1 VSAGAAVGPGAGGP
15 GAGAEPPWQWL
26 SPRSLIVRP
35 VTDLI
40 RLLPVVIGVF
50 FFGSARG
57 SYWGLGFAAL
67 AIATSVVRYC
77 TTRYR
82 ITGERIYLRHGL
94 LSQKV
99 LSVPRDR
106 IRSVDLSAHVVYR
119 ILGLR
124 KVSVGTGRND
134 RRDGGSLH
142 LDALTRADAE
152 ALRATLLAGPAA
164 LGAAAAGAVGGG
176 LEAGGP
182 GAGSLGAGSLG
193 AGSLGAGGLVPE
205 PAERELAR
213 LAPGWI
219 RYAPLTLTGL
229 VIVGV
234 VVGTGFQV
242 IDATHVDI
250 TAIGPVHRL
259 TVSLSHISL
268 LQRALEVALAI
279 LALLVLLSVAGY
291 VALFWN
297 FRLVSQGTGVLRVS
311 RGLLSTRTTTIDTRR
326 LRGAELSE
334 PLLLRGAGGA
344 RCLAIT
350 TGLRVGHGA
359 ERGGS
364 LLLPPAPRAVASAVA
379 AAVLETAIRESAAAR
394 PRTLAPST
402 AVRDLAVGDLAV
414 GDTAAGD
421 TVIRDT
427 VIRDTAAGDTV
438 IRDTAAGDTVIR
450 DTAAGDTVI
459 RDTAVRDTATQAS
472 ARPVMIDLLTGE
484 LVHHG
489 PAARRRRY
497 ARALGAAAVLAAAGV
512 TGWATGAVPAWAG
525 LGSLILLPLGAVLA
539 ADRYASL
546 GHRLSDGWLVTRTG
560 SLIRRRSVLSTEGII
575 GWRIHQS
582 WFQRRQGLVSLAATT
597 AAGRQHYVAHDIPAA
612 TALDLA
618 TSATTPLLGPFR
630 TPA

>member
-1 VSAGAAVGPGAGGP
+1 VISEASAGPSAEAEAGPG
-15 GAGAEPPWQWL
+15 WQWL
-26 SPRSLIVRP
+26 SPRSLVVRP

-40 RLLPVVIGVF
+40 RALPVVAGLL
-50 FFGSARG
+50 FFGSRHGAANL
-57 SYWGLGFAAL
+57 WGLAFAGL
-67 AIATSVVRYC
+67 AIATSIVRYC

-82 ITGERIYLRHGL
+82 ITGERVYLRHGL

-119 ILGLR
+119 MLGLR
-124 KVSVGTGRND
+124 KVHLGTGRND
-134 RRDGGSLH
+134 RREGGSLH
-142 LDALTRADAE
+142 LDALRLADAE
-152 ALRATLLAGPAA
+152 ALRAALLATPPPAA
-164 LGAAAAGAVGGG
+164 PASLAAPDSPARPAPPV
-176 LEAGGP
+176 
-182 GAGSLGAGSLG
+182 S
-193 AGSLGAGGLVPE
+193 

-234 VVGTGFQV
+234 VIGTAFQF

-250 TAIGPVHRL
+250 TTIGPVHRL
-259 TVSLSHISL
+259 TVTLSHLTL
-268 LQRALEVALAI
+268 LQRALEVALAV

-297 FRLVSQGTGVLRVS
+297 FRLVRVGTGMLRVS

-364 LLLPPAPRAVASAVA
+364 LLLPPAPRAVAAAVA
-379 AAVLETAIRESAAAR
+379 SAVLETAVIEAAGAGAGLSAGGAAGAGAGPSAGAAA
-394 PRTLAPST
+394 
-402 AVRDLAVGDLAV
+402 
-414 GDTAAGD
+414 AAGA
-421 TVIRDT
+421 
-427 VIRDTAAGDTV
+427 AAGAGGW
-438 IRDTAAGDTVIR
+438 AAE
-450 DTAAGDTVI
+450 
-459 RDTAVRDTATQAS
+459 
-472 ARPVMIDLLTGE
+472 LLTGE
-484 LVHHG
+484 LVRHG
-489 PAARRRRY
+489 PAARRRRFV
-497 ARALGAAAVLAAAGV
+497 RAAGGAGALAAAGV
-512 TGWATGAVPAWAG
+512 AAWAAGPFPAWAG
-525 LGSLILLPLGAVLA
+525 LGSLILLPLSAVLA

-546 GHRLSDGWLVTRTG
+546 GHRLAGGWLVTRTG

-582 WFQRRQGLVSLAATT
+582 WFQRRQGLASLAATT
-597 AAGRQHYVAHDIPAA
+597 AAGRQHYTTHDVPVAV
-612 TALDLA
+612 ALDLA
-618 TSATTPLLGPFR
+618 TTATPDLISPFR
-630 TPA
+630 TIA

>member
-1 VSAGAAVGPGAGGP
+1 MTSETAAGALAE
-15 GAGAEPPWQWL
+15 AEPGEPDWQWL
-26 SPRSLIVRP
+26 SPRSLVVRP
-35 VTDLI
+35 VTDLL
-40 RLLPVVIGVF
+40 RALPLVVGLL
-50 FFGSARG
+50 FFGSRHGAPNL
-57 SYWGLGFAAL
+57 WGLAFAGL
-67 AIATSVVRYC
+67 AIATSIVRYC

-82 ITGERIYLRHGL
+82 VTAERVYLRHGL

-124 KVSVGTGRND
+124 KVHLGTGRND

-142 LDALTRADAE
+142 LDALTLADAE
-152 ALRATLLAGPAA
+152 ALRAALLASPAPLSPA
-164 LGAAAAGAVGGG
+164 VDGAPAS
-176 LEAGGP
+176 GGP
-182 GAGSLGAGSLG
+182 DASAVTG
-193 AGSLGAGGLVPE
+193 

-213 LAPGWI
+213 LAPGWV

-234 VVGTGFQV
+234 VIGTAFQF

-250 TAIGPVHRL
+250 TTIGPVHRL
-259 TVSLSHISL
+259 TVTLSHLTL
-268 LQRALEVALAI
+268 LQRALEVALAV

-297 FRLVSQGTGVLRVS
+297 FRLVRVGTGMLRVS

-364 LLLPPAPRAVASAVA
+364 LLLPPAPRGVAAAVAG
-379 AAVLETAIRESAAAR
+379 AVLETAVAEAAGAGAGGGVDEAGAAAG
-394 PRTLAPST
+394 AAGAE
-402 AVRDLAVGDLAV
+402 AVRAG
-414 GDTAAGD
+414 AAGAELAGAGPAGPGGGW
-421 TVIRDT
+421 
-427 VIRDTAAGDTV
+427 AAE
-438 IRDTAAGDTVIR
+438 
-450 DTAAGDTVI
+450 
-459 RDTAVRDTATQAS
+459 
-472 ARPVMIDLLTGE
+472 LLTGE
-484 LVHHG
+484 LVRHG
-489 PAARRRRY
+489 AAARRRRY
-497 ARALGAAAVLAAAGV
+497 VRAVGVAGVLAAAGIV
-512 TGWATGAVPAWAG
+512 AWAAGALPAWAG

-546 GHRLSDGWLVTRTG
+546 GHRLAGGWLVTRTG

-582 WFQRRQGLVSLAATT
+582 WFQRRQGLASLAATT
-597 AAGRQHYVAHDIPAA
+597 AAGRQHYTAHDLPVA

-618 TSATTPLLGPFR
+618 TTATPDLISPFR
-630 TPA
+630 TTA

>member
-1 VSAGAAVGPGAGGP
+1 VISEASAGPSAAAGTGPG
-15 GAGAEPPWQWL
+15 WQWL

-40 RLLPVVIGVF
+40 RALPVVVGLL
-50 FFGSARG
+50 FFGSRHGAANL
-57 SYWGLGFAAL
+57 WGLAFAGL
-67 AIATSVVRYC
+67 AIATSIVRYC

-82 ITGERIYLRHGL
+82 VTGERVYLRHGL

-119 ILGLR
+119 VLGLR
-124 KVSVGTGRND
+124 KVHLGTGRND

-142 LDALTRADAE
+142 LDALRLTDAE
-152 ALRATLLAGPAA
+152 ALRAELLATPPSAAPA
-164 LGAAAAGAVGGG
+164 
-176 LEAGGP
+176 
-182 GAGSLGAGSLG
+182 SLATPDSP
-193 AGSLGAGGLVPE
+193 ARPARPVP

-234 VVGTGFQV
+234 VIGTAFQF

-250 TAIGPVHRL
+250 TTIGPVHRL
-259 TVSLSHISL
+259 TVTLSHLTL
-268 LQRALEVALAI
+268 LQRALEVALAV

-297 FRLVSQGTGVLRVS
+297 FRLVTVGTGMLRVS

-364 LLLPPAPRAVASAVA
+364 LLLPPAPRAVAAAVA
-379 AAVLETAIRESAAAR
+379 SAVLETAVIGPAG
-394 PRTLAPST
+394 
-402 AVRDLAVGDLAV
+402 AVG
-414 GDTAAGD
+414 AAGGW
-421 TVIRDT
+421 
-427 VIRDTAAGDTV
+427 AAELL
-438 IRDTAAGDTVIR
+438 AGKLER
-450 DTAAGDTVI
+450 
-459 RDTAVRDTATQAS
+459 
-472 ARPVMIDLLTGE
+472 
-484 LVHHG
+484 HG
-489 PAARRRRY
+489 PAARRRRFV
-497 ARALGAAAVLAAAGV
+497 RAAGGAGVLAAAGIAA
-512 TGWATGAVPAWAG
+512 WAAGPLPAWAG
-525 LGSLILLPLGAVLA
+525 LGSLILLPLSAVLA

-546 GHRLSDGWLVTRTG
+546 GHRLAGGWLVTRTG

-582 WFQRRQGLVSLAATT
+582 WFQRRQGLASLAATT
-597 AAGRQHYVAHDIPAA
+597 AAGRQHYTAHDVPVAV
-612 TALDLA
+612 ALDVA
-618 TSATTPLLGPFR
+618 TSATPGLISPFR
-630 TPA
+630 TTP

>member
-1 VSAGAAVGPGAGGP
+1 VISEASAGPSAEAEAGPG
-15 GAGAEPPWQWL
+15 WQWL
-26 SPRSLIVRP
+26 SPRSLVVRP

-40 RLLPVVIGVF
+40 RALPVVAGLL
-50 FFGSARG
+50 FFGSRHGAANL
-57 SYWGLGFAAL
+57 WGLAFAGL
-67 AIATSVVRYC
+67 AIATSIVRYC

-82 ITGERIYLRHGL
+82 ITGERVYLRHGL

-119 ILGLR
+119 MLGLR
-124 KVSVGTGRND
+124 KVHLGTGRND
-134 RRDGGSLH
+134 RREGGSLH
-142 LDALTRADAE
+142 LDALRLADAE
-152 ALRATLLAGPAA
+152 ALRAALLATPPPAA
-164 LGAAAAGAVGGG
+164 PASLAAPDSPARPAPPV
-176 LEAGGP
+176 
-182 GAGSLGAGSLG
+182 S
-193 AGSLGAGGLVPE
+193 

-234 VVGTGFQV
+234 VIGTAFQF

-250 TAIGPVHRL
+250 TTIGPVHRL
-259 TVSLSHISL
+259 TVTLSHLTL
-268 LQRALEVALAI
+268 LQRALEVALAV

-297 FRLVSQGTGVLRVS
+297 FRLVRVGTGMLRVS

-364 LLLPPAPRAVASAVA
+364 LLLPPAPRAVAAAVA
-379 AAVLETAIRESAAAR
+379 SAVLETAVIEAAGAGAGLSAGGAAGAGAGPSAGAAA
-394 PRTLAPST
+394 
-402 AVRDLAVGDLAV
+402 
-414 GDTAAGD
+414 AAGA
-421 TVIRDT
+421 
-427 VIRDTAAGDTV
+427 AAGAGGW
-438 IRDTAAGDTVIR
+438 AAE
-450 DTAAGDTVI
+450 
-459 RDTAVRDTATQAS
+459 
-472 ARPVMIDLLTGE
+472 LLTGE
-484 LVHHG
+484 LVRHG
-489 PAARRRRY
+489 PAARRRRFV
-497 ARALGAAAVLAAAGV
+497 RAAGGAGALAAAGV
-512 TGWATGAVPAWAG
+512 AAWAAGPFPAWAG
-525 LGSLILLPLGAVLA
+525 LGSLILLPLSAVLA

-546 GHRLSDGWLVTRTG
+546 GHRLAGGWLVTRTG

-582 WFQRRQGLVSLAATT
+582 WFQRRQGLASLAATT
-597 AAGRQHYVAHDIPAA
+597 AAGRQHYTAHDVPVA

-618 TSATTPLLGPFR
+618 TTATPDLISPFR
-630 TPA
+630 TTA

>member
-1 VSAGAAVGPGAGGP
+1 VISEAGGEQ
-15 GAGAEPPWQWL
+15 AAASAEPAWQWL
-26 SPRSLIVRP
+26 SPRSLVVRP

-40 RLLPVVIGVF
+40 RLLPVLAGVF
-50 FFGSARG
+50 FFGSSRG
-57 SYWGLGFAAL
+57 SYWSLGFAVL
-67 AIATSVVRYC
+67 AIATSVVRFC

-82 ITGERIYLRHGL
+82 VTGERVYLRHGL

-119 ILGLR
+119 LLGLR
-124 KVSVGTGRND
+124 KVQVGTGRND

-142 LDALTRADAE
+142 LDALALADAE
-152 ALRATLLAGPAA
+152 ALRAALLASPVPAGMA
-164 LGAAAAGAVGGG
+164 GGRAVTGGWAAGGAAAGSSAAGDGAAGRGAGDGAAGDGAAGAG
-176 LEAGGP
+176 A
-182 GAGSLGAGSLG
+182 AGSVAAGAA
-193 AGSLGAGGLVPE
+193 AGRAWAAGRAAVAE

-213 LAPGWI
+213 LAPGWV

-234 VVGTGFQV
+234 VVGSAFQV
-242 IDATHVDI
+242 IDATHIDV
-250 TAIGPVHRL
+250 TAIGSVHRL
-259 TVSLSHISL
+259 TVTLSHLTL
-268 LQRALEVALAI
+268 LQRAVEVALAV

-297 FRLVSQGTGVLRVS
+297 FRLVSQGAGMLRVS

-350 TGLRVGHGA
+350 TGLRIGHGA

-364 LLLPPAPRAVASAVA
+364 LLLPPAPRAVAAAVA
-379 AAVLETAIRESAAAR
+379 SAVLETAVRESAGAA
-394 PRTLAPST
+394 PAP
-402 AVRDLAVGDLAV
+402 APGW
-414 GDTAAGD
+414 AAE
-421 TVIRDT
+421 
-427 VIRDTAAGDTV
+427 
-438 IRDTAAGDTVIR
+438 
-450 DTAAGDTVI
+450 
-459 RDTAVRDTATQAS
+459 
-472 ARPVMIDLLTGE
+472 LLTGD
-484 LVHHG
+484 LVRHG

-497 ARALGAAAVLAAAGV
+497 TRAVGVAAVLAAAGV
-512 TGWATGAVPAWAG
+512 AAWAAGPLPAWAG
-525 LGSLILLPLGAVLA
+525 LGSLVLLPLGAALA

-546 GHRLSDGWLVTRTG
+546 GHRLAGGWLVTRTG

-597 AAGRQHYVAHDIPAA
+597 AAGRQHYVAHDIPVAA
-612 TALDLA
+612 ALDLA
-618 TSATTPLLGPFR
+618 TSATTDLIRPFR
-630 TPA
+630 TTD